1 MIRRPPRSTR
11 TDTLF
16 PYTTLFRSAH
26 VAHPA
31 AHCPDRMFARSG
43 GMCAGFTEFQ
53 RTVETA
59 PVIFPIVRRP
69 FQHLEVVVGIGTAG
83 LGPVAP
89 ALAVAVIITVVPVSR
104 ALLIGEAEDGIGD
117 DPVPRSEERR
127 VGKECVCP
135 CRSR

>member
-1 MIRRPPRSTR
+1 
-11 TDTLF
+11 
-16 PYTTLFRSAH
+16 
-26 VAHPA
+26 
-31 AHCPDRMFARSG
+31 
-43 GMCAGFTEFQ
+43 MCAGFTEFQ

-104 ALLIGEAEDGIGD
+104 ALLIGEAEAGIGD
-117 DPVPRSEERR
+117 DPVPAFFPTGRDMPSSAFVIHRLLLEAEADRTVLWLQPR
-127 VGKECVCP
+127 LVSHHVAHVQRPPPSQAEP
-135 CRSR
+135 ARP